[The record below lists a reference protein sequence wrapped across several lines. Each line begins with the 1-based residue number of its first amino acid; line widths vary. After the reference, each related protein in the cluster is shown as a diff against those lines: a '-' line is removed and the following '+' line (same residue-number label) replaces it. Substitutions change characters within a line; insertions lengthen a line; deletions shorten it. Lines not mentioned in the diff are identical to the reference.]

1 MTSPAIWRKD
11 AGRITA
17 MDNGSNDMTT
27 TQGDVRLTR
36 QQVVEDNW
44 VDRYLLGHLT
54 ESESM
59 AFEDFYASCPE
70 TMSELESSALL
81 IDGLKASAN
90 ADDIA
95 GATSLSAAR
104 AAKQAQASATNATPS
119 RWYGMAASFMAGAAL
134 LFAGGQMM
142 GGPQA
147 NPDTMAA
154 YVNIP
159 VVTLGPSRGNDSG
172 ISINGTEA
180 PQIVMQLD
188 VGFDPAPRYSASLQN
203 VDGKLVWQSDLQT
216 PNSSQFLTM
225 TLQGGML
232 DAGAYQM
239 VVRPVEGAGSALLYN
254 FTVD

>member
-1 MTSPAIWRKD
+1 
-11 AGRITA
+11 
-17 MDNGSNDMTT
+17 MTT
-27 TQGDVRLTR
+27 THSDARLTR
-36 QQVVEDNW
+36 LQVVEDNW

-70 TMSELESSALL
+70 TMTELESSALL

-90 ADDIA
+90 ADTT
-95 GATSLSAAR
+95 GATSLTAAR
-104 AAKQAQASATNATPS
+104 AAKQAQASANNAAPS

-180 PQIVMQLD
+180 PQVVMQLD
-188 VGFDPAPRYSASLQN
+188 VGFDPAPRYSASLQD
-203 VDGKLVWQSDLQT
+203 VDGKLV
-216 PNSSQFLTM
+216 
-225 TLQGGML
+225 
-232 DAGAYQM
+232 
-239 VVRPVEGAGSALLYN
+239 
-254 FTVD
+254 